1 MRFVVDL
8 GRSDEEDLQWHVL
21 SAPVSILHGAILA
34 EAALTRHESDK

>member
-1 MRFVVDL
+1 MRLAVDH

-34 EAALTRHESDK
+34 EAALTRRESDR